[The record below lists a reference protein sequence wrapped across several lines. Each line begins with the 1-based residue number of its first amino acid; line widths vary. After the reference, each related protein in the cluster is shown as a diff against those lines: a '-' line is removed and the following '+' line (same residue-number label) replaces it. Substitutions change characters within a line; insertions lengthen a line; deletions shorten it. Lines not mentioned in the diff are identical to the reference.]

1 MTLKRTYFP
10 QRNFDDTFSAFVD
23 MCVQNKWEFPGIPLK
38 QLQESV
44 KAQRLERSTHDALQL
59 QYRKLHE
66 SFGVAQAQRYAL
78 FASALHAARGLFR
91 DNKPVTAQL
100 TRFSAPTA
108 SRRSSP
114 SANRNDPSKEGSPK
128 SPAPLTA

>member
-1 MTLKRTYFP
+1 MTLKKTYFP

-23 MCVQNKWEFPGIPLK
+23 MCAQNKWEFPGIPLK
-38 QLQESV
+38 RLQESV
-44 KAQRLERSTHDALQL
+44 RAQRLERSTHDALQL

-91 DNKPVTAQL
+91 DNKPVMAQL

-114 SANRNDPSKEGSPK
+114 SANRHDPNKEGTPK
-128 SPAPLTA
+128 SPAPPTA